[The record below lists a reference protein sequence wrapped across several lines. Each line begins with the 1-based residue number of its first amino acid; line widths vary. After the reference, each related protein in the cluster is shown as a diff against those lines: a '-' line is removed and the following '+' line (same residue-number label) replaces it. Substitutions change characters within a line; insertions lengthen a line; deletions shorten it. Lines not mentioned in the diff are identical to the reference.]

1 MIRYR
6 PRISSI
12 IIAPALLLAAVTGA
26 QAQVVAEF
34 SQLRDASPG
43 KFFDATKTTPS
54 SANANQLNIG
64 FNTGTDPLT
73 FVSNEFR
80 ATTQAFGNRLAD
92 DTISFVVTA
101 PAGFYVA
108 SLTYSQQGT
117 ASTARTAQQNGDSQ
131 WTVAGFPAV
140 IAEYAG
146 NPTVT
151 GVVDL
156 TPLQPASVPVSI
168 TVSLFAGPTGDI
180 ALTSASVV
188 ADIKPLGIPRDGTIG
203 GGIPSG
209 APNPG
214 GVVNDPNAAP
224 PPAANDDNRGRGRDE
239 DEARR
244 GNQGNGR
251 GQGGRESGRGS
262 GR

>member
-1 MIRYR
+1 M
-6 PRISSI
+6 
-12 IIAPALLLAAVTGA
+12 
-26 QAQVVAEF
+26 
-34 SQLRDASPG
+34 
-43 KFFDATKTTPS
+43 
-54 SANANQLNIG
+54 
-64 FNTGTDPLT
+64 
-73 FVSNEFR
+73 
-80 ATTQAFGNRLAD
+80 AD
-92 DTISFVVTA
+92 DTFSFVVTA

-117 ASTARTAQQNGDSQ
+117 ASTVRTAQQNGDTQ

-180 ALTSASVV
+180 SLTSASIV
-188 ADIKPLGIPRDGTIG
+188 ATLKPIGGVRDGTVG
-203 GGIPSG
+203 GGILQNNPG
-209 APNPG
+209 AG
-214 GVVNDPNAAP
+214 GVVNNPNANQPEAED
-224 PPAANDDNRGRGRDE
+224 ANRGRGRDE
-239 DEARR
+239 GAARR
-244 GNQGNGR
+244 GNSGNGG

>member
-1 MIRYR
+1 MV
-6 PRISSI
+6 
-12 IIAPALLLAAVTGA
+12 PALLLAGVAGA
-26 QAQVVAEF
+26 QAQVAEF
-34 SQLRDASPG
+34 SQLRDAAPG
-43 KFFDATKTTPS
+43 KFFDAATSAPS
-54 SANANQLNIG
+54 AANANQLTIG
-64 FNTGTDPLT
+64 LNTGSDPLT

-80 ATTQAFGNRLAD
+80 ATTQAFGNRMAD

-108 SLTYSQQGT
+108 SLTYTQQGT
-117 ASTARTAQQNGDSQ
+117 SNTGRTAVQSGNTQ

-140 IAEYAG
+140 IGEYN
-146 NPTVT
+146 NPIVT

-156 TPLQPASVPVSI
+156 TALQPSSVPVSI

-180 ALTSASVV
+180 TLNSASIV
-188 ADIKPLGIPRDGTIG
+188 ADIKPVGGVRDGTVG
-203 GGIPSG
+203 GGIPQG
-209 APNPG
+209 GTTGG
-214 GVVNDPNAAP
+214 GVVNNPAP
-224 PPAANDDNRGRGRDE
+224 PPAANNDADRGRGRDE
-239 DEARR
+239 GEDRR

>member
-1 MIRYR
+1 MIRFGA
-6 PRISSI
+6 RISYVFI
-12 IIAPALLLAAVTGA
+12 VPALLLAGVTGA
-26 QAQVVAEF
+26 QAQVAEF
-34 SQLRDASPG
+34 SQLRDAAPG
-43 KFFDATKTTPS
+43 KFFDAATSAPS
-54 SANANQLNIG
+54 AANADQLNIG
-64 FNTGTDPLT
+64 LNTGSDPFT

-80 ATTQAFGNRLAD
+80 ATTLSFGNRMAD

-108 SLTYSQQGT
+108 SLTYSQQGI
-117 ASTARTAQQNGDSQ
+117 ASTARTAQQNGNSQ
-131 WTVAGFPAV
+131 WTVGGFPAV
-140 IAEYAG
+140 IGDYAG
-146 NPTVT
+146 NPTLT

-156 TPLQPASVPVSI
+156 TALQASSVPVSI

-180 ALTSASVV
+180 SITSASVV

>member
-12 IIAPALLLAAVTGA
+12 IIAPVLLLAVVNGA
-26 QAQVVAEF
+26 QAQVAEF
-34 SQLRDASPG
+34 TQLRDASPG
-43 KFFDATKTTPS
+43 KFFDATTSAPS
-54 SANANQLNIG
+54 AANANQLNIG
-64 FNTGTDPLT
+64 FNSGTDPLT

-92 DTISFVVTA
+92 DTFSFVVTA

-117 ASTARTAQQNGDSQ
+117 ASTVRTAQQNGDTQ

-180 ALTSASVV
+180 SLTSASIV
-188 ADIKPLGIPRDGTIG
+188 ATLKPIVGVRDGTVG
-203 GGIPSG
+203 GGILQNNPG
-209 APNPG
+209 AG
-214 GVVNDPNAAP
+214 GVVNNPNANQPEAED
-224 PPAANDDNRGRGRDE
+224 ANRGRGRDE
-239 DEARR
+239 GEARR
-244 GNQGNGR
+244 GNSGNGG